1 MSLTKD
7 GYRLRELIS
16 EGGFEVTPDEL
27 DLALTEAHERI
38 NGGQCKRCGKGAH
51 NTELRFGVCF
61 SCMMAEPEPPSH
73 SGS

>member
-1 MSLTKD
+1 MALTKD

-38 NGGQCKRCGKGAH
+38 SGGRCNRCGKGDR

-61 SCMMAEPEPPSH
+61 ECMMADLDPNEH